1 MFFLYVSSCLQ
12 KKNSQESSCSHTW
25 FQFCGG
31 KKRREEIVFCSEC
44 CDGDLCNNK
53 GCGSDGMWL
62 FQPISPQPC
71 LTDHYSIFKH
81 VHTCLSESL
90 SNPWTKQFWAT
101 TVKCLAQINN
111 WSIWWS
117 SNLRLTDIY
126 RLRAN
131 HCETCIIYIHLDH
144 SKVNM
149 ALNSIDKLPLFWRG

>member
-1 MFFLYVSSCLQ
+1 MWYSQTRSTIQLSRGTTWLYNAQSMLFIECFFCMFHPVY

-81 VHTCLSESL
+81 VHTCLSESR

-101 TVKCLAQINN
+101 TVKCLAQMEH
-111 WSIWWS
+111 
-117 SNLRLTDIY
+117 LMEFELTPD
-126 RLRAN
+126 R
-131 HCETCIIYIHLDH
+131 HLPIT
-144 SKVNM
+144 S
-149 ALNSIDKLPLFWRG
+149 